1 MYGRY
6 SSSPSTRFTGADVT
20 GQREEELPIPETWL
34 AMYAETKA
42 KGEQAV
48 SAAHGTRIV
57 NDKDKDDVYILQT
70 ISVAPHQ
77 VYGPHDALMLPNLLE
92 TAGHGLLRIFGT
104 GLNKISVCFA
114 DNYAHG
120 LMCGADA
127 LQDETN
133 ANTSVGGKFYIITD
147 GEPVYFWKF
156 INQAVLAMGFADIED
171 KYHLPTW
178 LLYSLAYLCNVVGWL
193 LGGKKFKL
201 NPFNVRMLT
210 IHRYF
215 SIENAQRDLHYQP
228 VVGHDEAWA
237 LTIRWFQDNWLP
249 GFLEQN
255 PNIKVT
261 KKTTSAGAEAA
272 SKKKD

>member
-1 MYGRY
+1 M
-6 SSSPSTRFTGADVT
+6 
-20 GQREEELPIPETWL
+20 GQREEELPIPDKWL

-48 SAAHGTRIV
+48 SAAHGTRI
-57 NDKDKDDVYILQT
+57 NDSCILHT

-77 VYGPHDALMLPNLLE
+77 IYGPHDALMLPNLLE
-92 TAGHGLLRIFGT
+92 TAGHGLLRIFGS
-104 GLNKISVCFA
+104 GQNKISVCFA

-120 LMCGADA
+120 LMCGADS
-127 LQDETN
+127 LDGDN
-133 ANTSVGGKFYIITD
+133 KDMVGGKFYIITD

-156 INQAVLAMGFADIED
+156 INQAVMAMGFADIED
-171 KYHLPTW
+171 KFHLPTW
-178 LLYSLAYLCNVVGWL
+178 LLYSLAYICNIVGWI

-228 VVGHDEAWA
+228 VMSHDEAWA

-249 GFLEQN
+249 GFLEKN
-255 PNIKVT
+255 PNIKV
-261 KKTTSAGAEAA
+261 KNKTPSMPSHAE
-272 SKKKD
+272 SKKKN